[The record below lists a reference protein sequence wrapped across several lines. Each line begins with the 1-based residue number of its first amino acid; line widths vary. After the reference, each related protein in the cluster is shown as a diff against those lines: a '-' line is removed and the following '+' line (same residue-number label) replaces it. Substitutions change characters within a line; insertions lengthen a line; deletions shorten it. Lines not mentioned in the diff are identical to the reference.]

1 MKYSDHARCPGC
13 SGNLVFNI
21 TEQMLE
27 CESCSSMYTVYE
39 YNNILAEKKKK
50 GAESFSRGALLNVEE
65 EGDDSK
71 ENMLRSYTC
80 SSCGGE
86 ITPGAAAATGVCPFC
101 GNALVFTDKYRD
113 QQVPDFIVPFK
124 IDKAQFLEEYRA
136 VLKKRMFVPDA
147 FRVGATFKNIKA
159 WYIPFWLFDVTVS
172 GNASFQVERVSY
184 SNKKYHHVV
193 YSGHGFGS
201 ETFTKIPQDASIEV
215 DDRISQMLE
224 PFECTNAPRFSFA
237 YLAGLHAKVYNVS
250 REDCLVRAENR
261 ARESF
266 DRTLSQAALYHY
278 YKVTDRQYDYK
289 PLKASYALFPI
300 WHMDIIWQGRKFP
313 CAVNGQTGKTAC
325 SIPVS
330 MVKFVCSQLFPWLF
344 CLSLC
349 YWVCALGVIKD
360 GNSMKGLTTLIF
372 LYASVVYVCA
382 KYIFVRNLSTAL
394 FSILFTYGA
403 WHFGHEAYKV
413 YSGGEKAFDIALV
426 TAVILFVSI
435 ALCCLL
441 WKLVKRQNALT
452 LAPHCDY
459 CHSDDYQNNV
469 TRSWSREEKK
479 KCNSSAKSIIEGS
492 KRSKNDED
500 RVGIWYFFN

>member
-50 GAESFSRGALLNVEE
+50 GSESFSRGALLNVEE

-147 FRVGATFKNIKA
+147 FRVGATFENIKA

-289 PLKASYALFPI
+289 PLKVSYALFPI
-300 WHMDIIWQGRKFP
+300 WNMDITWQGRKFP
-313 CAVNGQTGKTAC
+313 CSVNGQTGKVAC

-344 CLSLC
+344 CLNLC
-349 YWVCALGVIKD
+349 YWICALGVIKD
-360 GNSMKGLTTLIF
+360 GNSMKGMTVLIF

-382 KYIFVRNLSTAL
+382 KYVFIRNLSTSV

-403 WHFGHEAYKV
+403 WYFGYEAYKMT
-413 YSGGEKAFDIALV
+413 YGGRDIFNIVMV
-426 TAVILFVSI
+426 TALILFVSI
-435 ALCCLL
+435 TSCCFL
-441 WKLVKRQNALT
+441 WKLVRKQNTLS

-459 CHSDDYQNNV
+459 CHSDYYKNTV
-469 TRSWSREEKK
+469 TRRWDRDEEKK
-479 KCNSSAKSIIEGS
+479 SNSSPKSIIEGS
-492 KRSKNDED
+492 KPSKDEED
-500 RVGIWYFFN
+500 KVGLLYFFK